1 MMHMTRL
8 LRGALETGL
17 AAAALITTVSAVA
30 AQQPIVTLQE
40 ARKMAQ
46 SVQPNV
52 VQALGSVKNAEAQ
65 VRSAKGAWLPSLSAS
80 SFGGTTYQEGP
91 PRVNSSTGELVGGNT
106 SSQNLNFG
114 LNANWDLF
122 TGFRRGADTRAANA
136 TRDAADAALIDANF
150 QASLIAT
157 EQFFTALAAQQ
168 LVRVREASVR
178 RAEEQFK
185 LAIAKLHAGS
195 ATRSDSLRSV
205 VTLGNAQ
212 LALVSAQA
220 DVAAAQA
227 ELARLIGAEGRVTAA
242 DDSAFYQ
249 VATQLDTLAILKE
262 ALEQSPR
269 VQTAEASARAADANL
284 ASSKSA
290 YWPTLTLGA
299 STGWSG
305 TDNRNWDLFNQRQLG
320 VGLSWNLF
328 NGFNREEAITIRSST
343 LDQAEATASDT
354 RREVS
359 SVLTAQFALLDAARL
374 KIDITQTSVAA
385 AEEDLRVVGQRYRVG
400 AATILDLLNSQE
412 ALTQAEVDAVASRF
426 DYLRAKAQIEALIG
440 RDL

>member
-1 MMHMTRL
+1 MHMTRL
-8 LRGALETGL
+8 LRAVLECGFV
-17 AAAALITTVSAVA
+17 AAALMTTVSVVA

-46 SVQPNV
+46 AVQPTV
-52 VQALGSVKNAEAQ
+52 VGALGAVRNADAQ

-114 LNANWDLF
+114 LNASWDLF
-122 TGFRRGADTRAANA
+122 TGFRRGADSRAAHA
-136 TRDAADAALIDANF
+136 SRDAAEAGLIDANY
-150 QASLIAT
+150 QASLAAT
-157 EQFFTALAAQQ
+157 QQFFTALAAQQ

-178 RAEEQFK
+178 RAEEQLK

-205 VTLGNAQ
+205 VTLGSTQ

-227 ELARLIGAEGRVTAA
+227 ELARLIGAEGRVMAA
-242 DDSAFYQ
+242 DDSAFYL
-249 VATQLDTLAILKE
+249 VESQLDTLALLKE
-262 ALEQSPR
+262 ALAESPR
-269 VQTAEASARAADANL
+269 VQAAEASARAADANL
-284 ASSKSA
+284 ASTKST

-305 TDNRNWDLFNQRQLG
+305 TENRNWELFNQRQLG
-320 VGLSWNLF
+320 VGLNWNLF
-328 NGFNREEAITIRSST
+328 NGFNREESITIRSST

-354 RREVS
+354 RRQVS

-374 KIDITQTSVAA
+374 KIDIAQTSVAA
-385 AEEDLRVVGQRYRVG
+385 AQEDLRVVEQRYRVG

-412 ALTQAEVDAVASRF
+412 ALTQAEVDAVAARF

>member
-249 VATQLDTLAILKE
+249 VATQLDTLTILKE

>member
-1 MMHMTRL
+1 MHMTRL
-8 LRGALETGL
+8 LRSAFESGF
-17 AAAALITTVSAVA
+17 AAAALMTTVSVVA

-46 SVQPNV
+46 AVQPTV
-52 VQALGSVKNAEAQ
+52 VGALGAVRNADAQ
-65 VRSAKGAWLPSLSAS
+65 VRSAKGAYLPSLNATS
-80 SFGGTTYQEGP
+80 GGATTYQAGP
-91 PRVNSSTGELVGGNT
+91 ARISSSTGELVGGNT
-106 SSQNLNFG
+106 SQQNLNFG
-114 LNANWDLF
+114 LNASLDLF
-122 TGFRRGADTRAANA
+122 TGFRRGADSRAARA
-136 TRDAADAALIDANF
+136 TRDAAEAGLIDANY
-150 QASLIAT
+150 QASLAAT
-157 EQFFTALAAQQ
+157 QQFFTALAAQQ

-178 RAEEQFK
+178 RAEEQLK

-205 VTLGNAQ
+205 VTLGTTQ

-227 ELARLIGAEGRVTAA
+227 ELARQIGADGRVAAA

-249 VATQLDTLAILKE
+249 VAAQLDTLALLQE
-262 ALEQSPR
+262 ALSQSPR
-269 VQTAEASARAADANL
+269 VQSAEASTRAADANL
-284 ASSKSA
+284 SSAKSA

-299 STGWSG
+299 ATGWSG
-305 TDNRNWDLFNQRQLG
+305 TDNRNWELFNQRQLNL
-320 VGLSWNLF
+320 GLNWNLF
-328 NGFNREEAITIRSST
+328 NRFNREQTIAIRTST

-354 RREVS
+354 RRQVS

-374 KIDITQTSVAA
+374 KIDIAQTSVAA
-385 AEEDLRVVGQRYRVG
+385 AQEDLRVVEQRYRVG

-412 ALTQAEVDAVASRF
+412 ALTQAEVDAVAARF